1 MTGENGPRAVVG
13 TVAEQAG
20 KKLPGQYL
28 PGGATQAFFF
38 LDKPVTEQL
47 TALGKRAIADNKPFT
62 WIDPASGMIFEV
74 KPTGWK
80 DVNGII
86 GYFHTPGPTSVTT
99 ARLAE
104 REQATKEHRQVVVSP

>member
-1 MTGENGPRAVVG
+1 M
-13 TVAEQAG
+13 
-20 KKLPGQYL
+20 
-28 PGGATQAFFF
+28 
-38 LDKPVTEQL
+38 
-47 TALGKRAIADNKPFT
+47 
-62 WIDPASGMIFEV
+62 SFEV

-99 ARLAE
+99 VRLAE